1 LRHALSLILLVVLVS
16 GLGACASS
24 SGPNEITDKDV
35 QRAAEGP
42 TANEIF
48 MSRFASGYGRVPTFE
63 EMSAFR
69 IELEE
74 AVSAYLAA
82 HPDVSTSP
90 RASQFTFRR
99 RVALGMTK
107 EEVQLLAGLPYST
120 TTDEALMAAAA
131 HQFWPAVKVRARE
144 MWVYPAG
151 WQFYFDGDRL
161 VDLTVFGKPPL

>member
-1 LRHALSLILLVVLVS
+1 MRHALSLILLVALANGV
-16 GLGACASS
+16 GACTSS
-24 SGPNEITDKDV
+24 APKPITDEDV

-48 MSRFASGYGRVPTFE
+48 LSRFASGYGRVPTFE

-69 IELEE
+69 LELEG

-82 HPDVSTSP
+82 HPDISTSP

-107 EEVQLLAGLPYST
+107 EEVQLLGGLPYST
-120 TTDEALMAAAA
+120 TTDATEMAAAA
-131 HQFWPAVKVRARE
+131 RQFWPAVKVHARE
-144 MWVYPAG
+144 MWVYPGG
-151 WQFYFDGDRL
+151 WQFYFDSDRL